1 MAWFQYD
8 RDLHHERVTK
18 STLRKIYWFSLTHT
32 MREKC
37 SHAEFFWSECGKI
50 MARKTPNRDIF
61 HAVIFSQIRIE
72 SKDSVPMRENMSQRK
87 FVF

>member
-1 MAWFQYD
+1 MDWFLYD
-8 RDLHHERVTK
+8 RDLRHERVTK

-32 MREKC
+32 LREKC

-50 MARKTPNRDIF
+50 TARKTPNRDIF
-61 HAVIFSQIRIE
+61 HAVIFWQVRIE